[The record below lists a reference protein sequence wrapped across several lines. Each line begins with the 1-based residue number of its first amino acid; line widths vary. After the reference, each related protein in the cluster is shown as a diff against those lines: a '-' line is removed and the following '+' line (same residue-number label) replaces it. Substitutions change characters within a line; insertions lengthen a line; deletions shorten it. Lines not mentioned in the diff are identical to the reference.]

1 MAKKA
6 KKENKEQQAQT
17 NGQGEMT
24 VQAKADE
31 HIAHEAKTWTL
42 DPIIQVMDDDGNVV
56 NEEMLPDLSDE
67 KLVELYR
74 HMLTARIYDER
85 ALNMQRQGRL
95 AGTYAP
101 HSGQEGSLLGS
112 AFALEKEDWLFPS
125 YREQAAQVLRG
136 QRWADMLRYW
146 GGIED
151 GGVPPEGVNNFL
163 VSIPIATQ
171 ALHAVG
177 TAWAAKIKGDDIAT
191 IVYFG
196 DGGTSEGDFHE
207 AMNFAGVFQ
216 TPTVFFCQ
224 NNQYAISV
232 PRNRQTRSET
242 IAQKAIAYGF
252 KGYQVDGN
260 DALAVYRVTRDALE
274 RARNGEGPTL
284 IEAVTYR
291 MGHHTT
297 ADDWTRY
304 RSEEEVEAWKK
315 KDPVTRMRK
324 YLEAKGLWDDDQEEG
339 AREQAKQE
347 ITEAIEEFE
356 STPEREVEEIF
367 KYTYA
372 EIPPHL
378 QEQMEEL
385 REELNERGG
394 A

>member
-1 MAKKA
+1 
-6 KKENKEQQAQT
+6 
-17 NGQGEMT
+17 
-24 VQAKADE
+24 
-31 HIAHEAKTWTL
+31 
-42 DPIIQVMDDDGNVV
+42 MDDDGNVID
-56 NEEMLPDLSDE
+56 EDMEPELSEDQLAE
-67 KLVELYR
+67 IYR

-101 HSGQEGSLLGS
+101 HSGQEGSLIGS
-112 AFALEKEDWLFPS
+112 AYALEPEDWLFPS

-171 ALHAVG
+171 TLHAVG
-177 TAWAAKIKGDDIAT
+177 TAWAAKIQGDELAT

-207 AMNFAGVFQ
+207 AMNFAGVFDA
-216 TPTVFFCQ
+216 PTVFFCQ

-252 KGYQVDGN
+252 PGYQVDGN
-260 DALAVYRVTRDALE
+260 DALAVYRVTRNAIE

-291 MGHHTT
+291 MSHHTT

-315 KDPVTRMRK
+315 KDPVTRMRR
-324 YLEAKGLWDDDQEEG
+324 YLEAKGFWDDEKEE
-339 AREQAKQE
+339 AAQEQAKQE
-347 ITEAIEEFE
+347 VSEAIEEFE
-356 STPEREVEEIF
+356 NTPQRDIEEIF

-372 EIPPHL
+372 EVPPHL

-385 REELNERGG
+385 RDHLSEQGE

>member
-1 MAKKA
+1 MAKQA
-6 KKENKEQQAQT
+6 KSTDEAQA
-17 NGQGEMT
+17 NGQGEVK
-24 VQAKADE
+24 VQVDAE
-31 HIAHEAKTWTL
+31 RFIAHEAKTWTL
-42 DPIIQVMDDDGNVV
+42 DPIVQVMDDDGKVID
-56 NEEMLPDLSDE
+56 EDMEPELSEDQLTE
-67 KLVELYR
+67 IYR

-101 HSGQEGSLLGS
+101 HSGQEGSLIGS
-112 AFALEKEDWLFPS
+112 AYALEPEDWLFPS

-171 ALHAVG
+171 TLHAVG
-177 TAWAAKIKGDDIAT
+177 TAWAAKIRGDQLAT

-207 AMNFAGVFQ
+207 AMNFAGVFDA
-216 TPTVFFCQ
+216 PTVFFCQ

-242 IAQKAIAYGF
+242 IAQKAIAYGLP
-252 KGYQVDGN
+252 GYQVDGN
-260 DALAVYRVTRDALE
+260 DALAVYQTTREAVE

-291 MGHHTT
+291 MSHHTT

-304 RSEEEVEAWKK
+304 RSEEEVEAWRK
-315 KDPVTRMRK
+315 KDPVNRMRN
-324 YLEAKGLWDDDQEEG
+324 YLEAKGFWDDEKEEE
-339 AREQAKQE
+339 AQEQAKQE
-347 ITEAIEEFE
+347 VSEAIEEFE
-356 STPEREVEEIF
+356 NTPQRDIEEIF

-372 EIPPHL
+372 EVPPHL

-385 REELNERGG
+385 RDHLSEQGE

>member
-6 KKENKEQQAQT
+6 KQKQDQAQS
-17 NGQGEMT
+17 NGRGVT
-24 VQAKADE
+24 VVQADADQF
-31 HIAHEAKTWTL
+31 IAREQKTWTL
-42 DPIIQVMDDDGNVV
+42 DPIVQVIDDDGNVI
-56 NEEMLPDLSDE
+56 NEEMEPDLGDD
-67 KLVELYR
+67 KLVALYR
-74 HMLTARIYDER
+74 HMLAARVYDER

-101 HSGQEGSLLGS
+101 HSGQEGSLIGS
-112 AFALEKEDWLFPS
+112 AFALEPEDWLFPS

-136 QRWADMLRYW
+136 QRWADFLKYW

-177 TAWAAKIKGDDIAT
+177 AAWAAKIKGDPIAT

-232 PRNRQTRSET
+232 PRNRQTFSET

-291 MGHHTT
+291 MSHHTT

-315 KDPVTRMRK
+315 KDPISRMRN
-324 YLEAKGLWDDDQEEG
+324 YLEAKGLWDETKEEE
-339 AREQAKQE
+339 AREQAKQD
-347 ITEAIEEFE
+347 ISEAVEEFE
-356 STPEREVEEIF
+356 STPERDVEEIF

-372 EIPPHL
+372 EMPPHL
-378 QEQMEEL
+378 QEQLEEL
-385 REELNERGG
+385 RQYLSEQQGET
-394 A
+394 

>member
-6 KKENKEQQAQT
+6 KKTEETTQS

-24 VQAKADE
+24 VEANADQF
-31 HIAHEAKTWTL
+31 IAREPKTWTL
-42 DPIIQVMDDDGNVV
+42 DPIIQVMDDDGNVID
-56 NEEMLPDLSDE
+56 EEMEPDLSEE

-101 HSGQEGSLLGS
+101 HSGQEGSLIGS
-112 AFALEKEDWLFPS
+112 AFALEPEDWLFPS

-136 QRWADMLRYW
+136 QTWADMLRYW

-177 TAWAAKIKGDDIAT
+177 AGWAAKLKGDPIAT

-216 TPTVFFCQ
+216 APTVFFCQ

-252 KGYQVDGN
+252 PGYQVDGN
-260 DALAVYRVTRDALE
+260 DALAVYEVTREALE

-304 RSEEEVEAWKK
+304 RSEDEVEAWKK
-315 KDPVTRMRK
+315 KDPVSRMRK
-324 YLEAKGLWDDDQEEG
+324 YLEAKGHWDETKEEE
-339 AREQAKQE
+339 ASEQAKQE
-347 ITEAIEEFE
+347 ITDAIEEFE
-356 STPEREVEEIF
+356 NTPEREVEEIF

-372 EIPPHL
+372 EVPPHL
-378 QEQMEEL
+378 QEQMAEL
-385 REELNERGG
+385 KAYLSEQGE